1 MSQIIKPGVDFKE
14 VQRKNTEAEIKRMID
29 SGVEL
34 INIEEMQNKLAT
46 IGLTL
51 DLNENSYL
59 YLYYNTSNENS
70 YLEATTSP
78 IDNKKIIAYNT
89 NSEFY
94 NKHLKGDSRFYTE
107 TGRMLQEGI
116 RNNYFCTYKKRAQTY
131 ILSF

>member
-1 MSQIIKPGVDFKE
+1 MEVIQIGVDFKE
-14 VQRKNTEAEIKRMID
+14 VQRKNTEAEIKRMIN
-29 SGVEL
+29 SG
-34 INIEEMQNKLAT
+34 IEQISIEDMQQKLAT

-78 IDNKKIIAYNT
+78 IDNKKISAYNT

-94 NKHLKGDSRFYTE
+94 NKHLRGDIKFYTPMGE
-107 TGRMLQEGI
+107 ALQKM
-116 RNNYFCTYKKRAQTY
+116 RNNYFCTFTKRKQTY

>member
-1 MSQIIKPGVDFKE
+1 MQTIQIGVDFKE

-29 SGVEL
+29 SGVEQ
-34 INIEEMQNKLAT
+34 ISIEEMNQKLSA

-78 IDNKKIIAYNT
+78 LDSKKISAYNT

-94 NKHLKGDSRFYTE
+94 NKHLKGDVKFYTS
-107 TGRMLQEGI
+107 TGEELRKLRM
-116 RNNYFCTYKKRAQTY
+116 NYLCTYTKRNQTY